1 MPTLALVA
9 VAAVATGASY
19 FEQKKAARKTERFQ
33 DRAQASQE
41 KANKISKVQGQV
53 ESARSRRVSI
63 AQARMAQ
70 ARNRSAVASGSVQS
84 SSALSGVNSGIFSQ
98 LGSNLGA
105 QSQSLGSQ
113 QASFDSRQQG
123 SNFMTD
129 ARNATAEGNRRAGA
143 FQSIGNLAQFGAGN
157 FNSGFGADT

>member
-1 MPTLALVA
+1 
-9 VAAVATGASY
+9 
-19 FEQKKAARKTERFQ
+19 
-33 DRAQASQE
+33 
-41 KANKISKVQGQV
+41 V